1 MIFGACTNAL
11 REGVTIRVVYSRA
24 LPDLWTNST
33 TTGGVSRS
41 NIGNRPI
48 VHSLIR
54 VLTIRNARLCIC
66 NIIFY
71 RECFMFGQL
80 NSHKRTRNNYKV
92 KIYTKFLSFLS

>member
-1 MIFGACTNAL
+1 MIFGTCTNAL

-33 TTGGVSRS
+33 TTEGVSRS
-41 NIGNRPI
+41 NIGNWSI
-48 VHSLIR
+48 VHSRIR
-54 VLTIRNARLCIC
+54 VLTIQNARLCIH

-80 NSHKRTRNNYKV
+80 NSYK
-92 KIYTKFLSFLS
+92 